1 MYYNDH
7 PPPHFHVRYNQQKAI
22 IDIETLSIL
31 EGKLSP
37 RILGLV
43 VEWAALHQTE
53 LMQNWQLARLQTPLE
68 PIAPLEET
76 MLKDI
81 SSVQPLKNYQ
91 LHIKFE
97 DNQEGVV
104 DISQLI
110 EFTGI
115 FAPLQDLTYF
125 NQVKLNPEWGTI
137 YWENGADLD
146 PDVLYSIVT
155 NQPIQIKETITNL
168 M

>member
-1 MYYNDH
+1 
-7 PPPHFHVRYNQQKAI
+7 
-22 IDIETLSIL
+22 
-31 EGKLSP
+31 
-37 RILGLV
+37 
-43 VEWAALHQTE
+43 
-53 LMQNWQLARLQTPLE
+53 
-68 PIAPLEET
+68 

-81 SSVQPLKNYQ
+81 SSVQPLENYQ
-91 LHIKFE
+91 LHLKFE

-155 NQPIQIKETITNL
+155 NQPIQIKESITN
-168 M
+168 MM

>member
-1 MYYNDH
+1 
-7 PPPHFHVRYNQQKAI
+7 
-22 IDIETLSIL
+22 
-31 EGKLSP
+31 
-37 RILGLV
+37 
-43 VEWAALHQTE
+43 
-53 LMQNWQLARLQTPLE
+53 
-68 PIAPLEET
+68 

-81 SSVQPLKNYQ
+81 SSVQPLDNYQ
-91 LHIKFE
+91 LYLKFE

-137 YWENGADLD
+137 YWENGADFD

-155 NQPIQIKETITNL
+155 NQPIPIKETITN
-168 M
+168 MM

>member
-1 MYYNDH
+1 
-7 PPPHFHVRYNQQKAI
+7 
-22 IDIETLSIL
+22 
-31 EGKLSP
+31 
-37 RILGLV
+37 
-43 VEWAALHQTE
+43 
-53 LMQNWQLARLQTPLE
+53 
-68 PIAPLEET
+68 

-81 SSVQPLKNYQ
+81 SSVQPIENYQ
-91 LHIKFE
+91 LHLKFE

-115 FAPLQDLTYF
+115 FAPLQDLAYF

-155 NQPIQIKETITNL
+155 NQPIQIKETITN
-168 M
+168 MM

>member
-1 MYYNDH
+1 
-7 PPPHFHVRYNQQKAI
+7 
-22 IDIETLSIL
+22 
-31 EGKLSP
+31 
-37 RILGLV
+37 
-43 VEWAALHQTE
+43 
-53 LMQNWQLARLQTPLE
+53 
-68 PIAPLEET
+68 

-81 SSVQPLKNYQ
+81 ISVQPVENYR
-91 LHIKFE
+91 LYLKFE

-115 FAPLQDLTYF
+115 FAPLQDLAYF

-137 YWENGADLD
+137 YWDNGADLD

-155 NQPIQIKETITNL
+155 NQPIQIKEVITNR

>member
-1 MYYNDH
+1 
-7 PPPHFHVRYNQQKAI
+7 
-22 IDIETLSIL
+22 
-31 EGKLSP
+31 
-37 RILGLV
+37 
-43 VEWAALHQTE
+43 
-53 LMQNWQLARLQTPLE
+53 
-68 PIAPLEET
+68 

-81 SSVQPLKNYQ
+81 SSVQALENYQ
-91 LHIKFE
+91 LHLKFE

-155 NQPIQIKETITNL
+155 NQQIQIKETITN
-168 M
+168 MM

>member
-1 MYYNDH
+1 
-7 PPPHFHVRYNQQKAI
+7 
-22 IDIETLSIL
+22 
-31 EGKLSP
+31 
-37 RILGLV
+37 
-43 VEWAALHQTE
+43 
-53 LMQNWQLARLQTPLE
+53 
-68 PIAPLEET
+68 

-81 SSVQPLKNYQ
+81 SSVQPLENYQ
-91 LHIKFE
+91 LHLKFE

-115 FAPLQDLTYF
+115 FAPLQDLAYF
-125 NQVKLNPEWGTI
+125 NKVKLNPEWGTI

-155 NQPIQIKETITNL
+155 NQPIQIKETITN
-168 M
+168 MM